1 MQDEE
6 NPKYIQIVTTASSL
20 FMRHG
25 IRRISVEEICRE
37 AGVSKM
43 TYYKY
48 FKNKN
53 ELVHFILD
61 QIAKKAL
68 KQYKGIMAQDV
79 PYRKKVEQLIQMKL
93 DMAERMTPEFLKDF
107 MHNPDPEIARWYE
120 ELMQIRMKLLL
131 ENFIQAQKDGDV
143 RGDYKPEFIMYMLYR
158 MTEMVDDE
166 RLTGLYGSTKELTE
180 ELTKF
185 FFYGILASDENE

>member
-6 NPKYIQIVTTASSL
+6 NPKFQQLVATASDL

-53 ELVHFILD
+53 ELVRFILD
-61 QIAKKAL
+61 QIAKRGLERYDK
-68 KQYKGIMAQDV
+68 IMAQDV

-93 DMAERMTPEFLKDF
+93 DQAERMTPEFLKDF
-107 MHNPDPEIARWYE
+107 MHNPDPEIARWYG
-120 ELMQIRMKLLL
+120 ELMQLRMKLLL
-131 ENFIQAQKDGDV
+131 ENFTQAKKNGDI
-143 RGDYKPEFIMYMLYR
+143 RADCKPEFIMYMLHQ
-158 MTEMVDDE
+158 MTEMIDDE
-166 RLTGLYGSTKELTE
+166 RLAGLFESTKELTE

-185 FFYGILASDENE
+185 FFYGILANDKDE